1 MNYEKDLLRG
11 ALTPTLVVAVMTVG
25 YSTWAHGVS
34 GALAGALAQLV
45 IVAYL
50 VLHIFVA
57 KVTKNLDPL
66 STMSLALVSY
76 FGKIVVLGL
85 FLLFVSRMTTDETIH
100 RGSFALCAI
109 AGAFAWLFGE
119 IRAYLKL
126 KIHLPLPTPP
136 SVEGGS
142 ESTNTREGGERGENH
157 AS

>member
-1 MNYEKDLLRG
+1 MAYEKELLRG
-11 ALTPTLVVAVMTVG
+11 AVIPTVIVAAVTIG
-25 YSTWAHGVS
+25 YSSWVHGWA
-34 GALAGALAQLV
+34 GALAGVLAQLV

-50 VLHIFVA
+50 ILHIFVA
-57 KVTKNLDPL
+57 RATRNLDPL

-85 FLLFVSRMTTDETIH
+85 FLLLISRMTTDDTIH

-109 AGAFAWLFGE
+109 AGTFAWLFGE

-126 KIHLPLPTPP
+126 KIHLPLPQTLPQ
-136 SVEGGS
+136 SQGGS
-142 ESTNTREGGERGENH
+142 NNSEKGSNH